1 MSINKQNMMLFFFC
15 FIQETNDKF
24 KSQVAELR
32 NKMQNKYETDLSKLK
47 MEKQKMDA
55 SHKEQIEQIDNNY
68 DEKIKVCVE
77 YICFIDN

>member
-1 MSINKQNMMLFFFC
+1 MNNKRRLYKSVC

-24 KSQVAELR
+24 NNQMNELR
-32 NKMQNKYETDLSKLK
+32 NKMQNKYETDLNKLK
-47 MEKQKMDA
+47 MEKQKLDA

>member
-24 KSQVAELR
+24 KSQMNELR
-32 NKMQNKYETDLSKLK
+32 NKMQNKYETDLNKLK

-55 SHKEQIEQIDNNY
+55 SHKEQIEQIDNSY
-68 DEKIKVCVE
+68 DEKIKVCS
-77 YICFIDN
+77 FFKLM